1 MTINVTFI
9 LFWMTIVLLAPV
21 VVAWLVMFSLEVKNR
36 DYIKSKL
43 SVDDKAISA
52 MVLGA
57 LTSILWFFSTVRG
70 QDVFSQEFIF
80 KIVGV

>member
-9 LFWMTIVLLAPV
+9 LFWMTLVLLAPV